1 MFLPIKASTSII
13 IGLSI
18 IMLLPQI
25 HLLLIFLFMSTCEW
39 FDKLFK
45 KIYNLLT
52 CLYEIIEHLL
62 ENSIIYLI
70 VIYFLS
76 MSIRRFAAI

>member
-1 MFLPIKASTSII
+1 
-13 IGLSI
+13 
-18 IMLLPQI
+18 
-25 HLLLIFLFMSTCEW
+25 MSTCEW